1 MSKAITL
8 LSGGLDSAVA
18 TKLAVR
24 EYDILC
30 ALTFDYGQRA
40 RSREIDVSQRLCK
53 EFDIEHR
60 VVELPWLS
68 SWTNTAL
75 VNEKEAL
82 PEASPDDL
90 ASEAMMRAVGV
101 WVPNRNGAF
110 VAVAATLAESLGADA
125 VIAGFNA
132 EEAETFPDNSD
143 AFVKATNAALAL
155 STLNKVSLI
164 SPTLHM
170 TKLDIAKEFILMEL
184 DSDSFW
190 CCYEG
195 GEKLCG
201 SCESCARTIRAFK
214 EIGRLEI
221 IANRF

>member
-8 LSGGLDSAVA
+8 LSGGLDSTVA
-18 TKLAVR
+18 TKLAMR
-24 EYDILC
+24 EYDVVC

-40 RSREIDVSQRLCK
+40 CSREIDVARRLCK
-53 EFDIEHR
+53 AFDIEHR

-68 SWTNTAL
+68 SWTKTAL

-82 PEASPDDL
+82 PKASDDDL

-110 VAVAATLAESLGADA
+110 VAVAAALAESLDADII
-125 VIAGFNA
+125 IAGFNID
-132 EEAETFPDNSD
+132 EATTFPDNSTE
-143 AFVKATNAALAL
+143 FVNATNAALAL
-155 STLNKVSLI
+155 STLNGVILK

-170 TKLDIAKEFILMEL
+170 TKAAIAQEFLSLKIPYDL
-184 DSDSFW
+184 FW
-190 CCYEG
+190 CCYDG
-195 GEKLCG
+195 GNKLCG

-214 EIGRLEI
+214 DVGGWNTIVH
-221 IANRF
+221 RF